1 MSIKYLFNRFH
12 ILILLFA
19 VTAPTWAQSLISGDL
34 AGTVSDSSGAVV
46 SGASLLL
53 KNTDSGETF
62 TSTSNSAG
70 AYRFALLKPGHY
82 ELNASASGFGAQIQK
97 TVVQVGQQT
106 TLNLTLS
113 VSNSNTTV
121 EVNAQAESLLQTDHA
136 DISTA
141 FDEQQVQYVPN
152 PGNDLTYVAQV
163 APGALMNT
171 EQGTGNFNVFGLP
184 GSSNV
189 FTVDGGFEDTYGIN
203 VNYSAA
209 SNLLLGNND
218 IAEVTVVSPAY
229 QGQYGSSSGAFVTEL
244 TKSGGSNYHGNAVY
258 WWNGR
263 VLNANNYFNK
273 QSAPITPRPFDNA
286 NQWAVSVGGPVPHT
300 RDKLHFFFDNEGIRL
315 VLPTSNFV
323 YIPSQPFQQAVL
335 ANISQVSPAQVSFYQ
350 NLFNIYNGAKGA
362 AQAGT
367 VSGADP
373 SGCNNQAPLIQ
384 GVQFGAGAA
393 PCAVQFRSEAGNST
407 KETIYVGRVDYDAGA
422 NDHLFAHFKIDKGL
436 QASYTDPINP
446 LFNVTS
452 KQPEYEGQLNE
463 SHIFTPNLVNQF
475 VFATMYYRG
484 NSSNPNLAASTA
496 LFPFTLS
503 FASGTFATLGGQ
515 NDEYP
520 GGRNTTQ
527 YQFIDDLSWSKG
539 KHTFKAGV
547 NFRRA
552 NMTNYSPGA
561 GTIGLSSSET
571 LTDFI
576 QGVNDVWTQSFPL
589 RTTQPV
595 SLWGLGLYAQDE
607 WAVLPNLKIT
617 LSLRSDTESNPACHT
632 NCYARFSSDF
642 LALNHDA
649 STPYNQTIQSGLSN
663 AFHSLDALVFQPR
676 LGLAWSVFGPNS
688 KTIVRA
694 GVGEF
699 TDILPAA
706 LSDDAIR
713 NLPIATQFTVAS
725 GAHSYA
731 LDPSLTNSAAV
742 AAAQSSA
749 AFQNGFAQGANYA
762 QISQEVASAGGNF
775 SAPSFTNTVADF
787 HNPRVIEWNLAVQQ
801 QLARSLVLTV
811 NYVGNHGYREPVNNG
826 GLNAYGFGGLP
837 ATATD
842 QNFGTVSEVGNQGY
856 SNFNG
861 LVTQLQHR
869 SRYAT
874 LQFNYTYSHALDI
887 ISNGGL
893 SGYNY
898 GTASGL
904 LNPQNPF
911 DIQANYGN
919 ADYDVRHNFT
929 TSYILNVP
937 YFGGPKV
944 VTDGWRLAGTIFGR
958 SGVPFS
964 VVDGTVSAT
973 LNGQNYSG
981 GVIAAQTNPHPRGL
995 TSCDRSAATLQG
1007 APCLDAADFAPP
1019 GATASFN
1026 QQRRNQFRGPIYT
1039 NADLSLY
1046 KATKLPWEQSTVTL
1060 GVQAFNLLNHAPFD
1074 SPVNDVSS
1082 GQFGRIVSNVS
1093 TPTSILGAFLGGDSS
1108 PRQLQLT
1115 ARFEF

>member
-1 MSIKYLFNRFH
+1 MKQLIVRLSFF
-12 ILILLFA
+12 ILLFNFA
-19 VTAPTWAQSLISGDL
+19 ALAWSQSLISGDL
-34 AGTVSDSSGAVV
+34 AGTAYDSSGAVIPNV
-46 SGASLLL
+46 SLVL

-62 TSTSNSAG
+62 ASTSNSAG

-82 ELNASASGFGAQIQK
+82 ELNATATGFGSQVQK

-106 TLNLTLS
+106 TLNIDLS

-121 EVNAQAESLLQTDHA
+121 EVNAQTESLLQTDHA

-229 QGQYGSSSGAFVTEL
+229 QGQYGSSSGAYVTEL
-244 TKSGGSNYHGNAVY
+244 TKSGGSAYHGNAVY

-263 VLNANNYFNK
+263 ALNANNYFNK
-273 QSAPITPRPFDNA
+273 QSTPITPRPFDNA
-286 NQWAVSVGGPVPHT
+286 NQWAASIGGPVPHT
-300 RDKLHFFFDNEGIRL
+300 HDKLHFFFDNEGIRL
-315 VLPTSNFV
+315 VLPTSSFV
-323 YIPSQPFQQAVL
+323 YIPSQSFQQAVL
-335 ANISQVSPAQVSFYQ
+335 SNISQASPSQQAFYQ
-350 NLFNIYNGAKGA
+350 NLFNVYNGAKGA
-362 AQAGT
+362 SQAGI
-367 VSGADP
+367 VSGSDP
-373 SGCNNQAPLIQ
+373 SGCNNQTPVIQ
-384 GVQFGAGAA
+384 GVQFGSGAE

-407 KETIYVGRVDYDAGA
+407 KETIYVGRVDYDAGP
-422 NDHLFAHFKIDKGL
+422 NDHFFAHFKIDKGL
-436 QASYTDPINP
+436 QASYTDAINP

-452 KQPEYEGQLNE
+452 NQPEYEGQLNH

-484 NSSNPNLAASTA
+484 NSSNPNLDASTA
-496 LFPFTLS
+496 LFPYTLS

-515 NDEYP
+515 NNQYP
-520 GGRNTTQ
+520 AGRNVTQ
-527 YQFIDDLSWSKG
+527 YQLIDDLSWSKG
-539 KHTFKAGV
+539 KHTIKAGV
-547 NFRRA
+547 SFRRA
-552 NMTNYSPGA
+552 DMTNYSPSSGI
-561 GTIGLSSSET
+561 IGYSSGET
-571 LTDFI
+571 LNSFI
-576 QGVNDVWTQSFPL
+576 SGVNDVWTQSFPL
-589 RTTQPV
+589 RQTQPV

-607 WAVLPNLKIT
+607 WAALPNVKIT
-617 LSLRSDTESNPACHT
+617 LSLRSDTESNPVCHT
-632 NCYARFSSDF
+632 NCYARVASDF
-642 LALNHDA
+642 LSLNHES
-649 STPYNQTIQSGLSN
+649 STPYNQVIQSGLN
-663 AFHSLDALVFQPR
+663 QAFQSLDAFVFQPR
-676 LGLAWSVFGPNS
+676 LGIAWSVFGPNS

-694 GVGEF
+694 GIGEF

-713 NLPIATQFTVAS
+713 NLPVATRFTVAS
-725 GAHSYA
+725 NTSKSYT
-731 LDPSLTNSAAV
+731 LDPSSSNSASV
-742 AAAQSSA
+742 AAADSSQ
-749 AFQNGFAQGANYA
+749 AFHTGFAQGANYA
-762 QISQEVASAGGNF
+762 QISQAVEAAGGTF
-775 SAPSFTNTVADF
+775 SAPSFTNTIADF

-801 QLARSLVLTV
+801 QLARGFVLTV
-811 NYVGNHGYREPVNNG
+811 NYVGNHGYREPINNG
-826 GLNAYGFGGLP
+826 GLNAYGFGSLP
-837 ATATD
+837 ATPTD
-842 QNFGTVSEVGNQGY
+842 PNFGTVSEVGNQGY

-861 LVTQLQHR
+861 LITQLQHR
-869 SRYAT
+869 SKYAT
-874 LQFNYTYSHALDI
+874 LQFNYSFSHSLDL

-898 GTASGL
+898 GTAPGL

-911 DIQANYGN
+911 NLNANYGN

-929 TSYILNVP
+929 TSYILNIP
-937 YFGGPKV
+937 YYRGPKV
-944 VTDGWRLAGTIFGR
+944 IADGWRLAGTIFGR
-958 SGVPFS
+958 SGVPLS
-964 VVDGTVSAT
+964 VVDGALSAT

-981 GVIAAQTNPHPRGL
+981 SILAAQTNPHPEGL
-995 TSCDRSAATLQG
+995 SSCNRSAATLSG
-1007 APCLDAADFAPP
+1007 SPCLNINDFAPA
-1019 GATASFN
+1019 GQTSNFN

-1046 KATKLPWEQSTVTL
+1046 KATKLPWESTNLTL
-1060 GVQAFNLLNHAPFD
+1060 GIQAFNLLNHAPFD
-1074 SPVNDVSS
+1074 SLVNDVSS

>member
-1 MSIKYLFNRFH
+1 MKSLAIRFSLF
-12 ILILLFA
+12 LLLF
-19 VTAPTWAQSLISGDL
+19 VPGGPVWSQSLISGDL
-34 AGTVSDSSGAVV
+34 AGTVYDTSGAAIPNV
-46 SGASLLL
+46 SLTL

-62 TSTSNSAG
+62 SSSSNSAG
-70 AYRFALLKPGHY
+70 VFRFALLKPGHY
-82 ELNASASGFGAQIQK
+82 ELTATAAGFNSQLQK
-97 TVVQVGQQT
+97 TIVQVGQQT
-106 TLNLTLS
+106 TLNINLPIK
-113 VSNSNTTV
+113 NSNTTV
-121 EVNAQAESLLQTDHA
+121 EVNAQSESLLETDHA

-244 TKSGGSNYHGNAVY
+244 TKSGGSSYHGNAVY

-263 VLNANNYFNK
+263 ILNANNYFNK
-273 QSAPITPRPFDNA
+273 QSSPITPRPFDNA
-286 NQWAVSVGGPVPHT
+286 NQWAASVGGPVPHT
-300 RDKLHFFFDNEGIRL
+300 NDKLHFFFDNEGIRL
-315 VLPTSNFV
+315 ILPTSSFV
-323 YIPSQPFQQAVL
+323 YIPSKTFQQAVL
-335 ANISQVSPAQVSFYQ
+335 NNIAQVSPAQLSFYQ
-350 NLFNIYNGAKGA
+350 NLFNIYNGARGA

-367 VSGADP
+367 VSGADS
-373 SGCNNQAPLIQ
+373 SGCNNQTPVIH
-384 GVQFGAGAA
+384 GIQFGAGAE
-393 PCAVQFRSEAGNST
+393 PCAVQFRSVAGNST
-407 KETIYVGRVDYDAGA
+407 SETIYVGRVDYDAGS

-446 LFNVTS
+446 SFNVTS

-484 NSSNPNLAASTA
+484 NSSNPNLAPSTA
-496 LFPFTLS
+496 LFPYTLS

-515 NDEYP
+515 NNQYP
-520 GGRNTTQ
+520 AGRNVTQ
-527 YQFIDDLSWSKG
+527 YQFIDDLSWSKQ
-539 KHTFKAGV
+539 KHTVKAGV

-561 GTIGLSSSET
+561 GTIGYSSSET
-571 LTDFI
+571 LNNFI
-576 QGVNDVWTQSFPL
+576 NGVNDVWTQSFPL
-589 RTTQPV
+589 RPTQPV

-607 WAVLPNLKIT
+607 WAVLPNVKIT
-617 LSLRSDTESNPACHT
+617 LSLRSDTESNPVCHT
-632 NCYARFSSDF
+632 NCYARFASDF
-642 LALNHDA
+642 LVLNHDPN
-649 STPYNQTIQSGLSN
+649 TPYNQVIQPGLHT
-663 AFHSLDALVFQPR
+663 AFHSLDAFVFQPR
-676 LGLAWSVFGPNS
+676 LGIAWSVFGPAS
-688 KTIVRA
+688 RTIVRA
-694 GVGEF
+694 GAGEF

-713 NLPIATQFTVAS
+713 NLPIATRFTVVS
-725 GAHSYA
+725 GAAKKYT
-731 LDPSLTNSAAV
+731 LDPTLN
-742 AAAQSSA
+742 SSA
-749 AFQNGFAQGANYA
+749 ATAAAESSQAFHTGFAAGQNYG
-762 QISQEVASAGGNF
+762 QISQAVQAAGGTF
-775 SAPSFTNTVADF
+775 SAPSFTNTMADF

-801 QLARSLVLTV
+801 QLARNLVLTV
-811 NYVGNHGYREPVNNG
+811 NYVGNHGYREPINNG
-826 GLNAYGFGGLP
+826 GLNAYGFGSLP
-837 ATATD
+837 ATPIDA
-842 QNFGTVSEVGNQGY
+842 NFGTVSEVGNQGY

-861 LVTQLQHR
+861 LITQVQHR
-869 SRYAT
+869 SKYAT
-874 LQFNYTYSHALDI
+874 LQFNYTYSHSLDL
-887 ISNGGL
+887 ISNGGI

-911 DIQANYGN
+911 DLNANYGN

-929 TSYILNVP
+929 TSYIVNVP
-937 YFGGPKV
+937 YYRGPKAIAE
-944 VTDGWRLAGTIFGR
+944 GWRLAGTIFGR

-964 VVDGTVSAT
+964 VVDGAVGAV

-981 GVIAAQTNPHPRGL
+981 GVIAAQVNPHAQGL
-995 TSCDRSAATLQG
+995 SSCDRSAATLSG
-1007 APCLDAADFAPP
+1007 SSCLNAADFVPA
-1019 GATASFN
+1019 GATANFN
-1026 QQRRNQFRGPIYT
+1026 DQRRNQFRGPIYT
-1039 NADLSLY
+1039 NFDLSLY
-1046 KATKLPWEQSTVTL
+1046 KATKLPWEKANLTV

-1082 GQFGRIVSNVS
+1082 AQFGRIISNVS